1 MQAIR
6 LKDSQQEILFRYS
19 LMLVLAIL
27 IAHYISY
34 QKLPF
39 LDPDYSFPLKSFIIV
54 SIFGLV
60 ICETNTFIYSWL
72 NKKKPFYEKVGTRL
86 VWQYGLTLGS
96 TLIVFTLLYS
106 LINILIFG
114 QSFDFFTFSFYL
126 GLCLFISAFEATI
139 YTAKELYKSF
149 RKQKNL
155 FNTKVEEQNGIFQ
168 FKVTTRTYNLRY
180 PEIAYLHSSGGIV
193 ILHGKS
199 GKKYITNFTSFN
211 EISPLPTSQFFR
223 VNRQLIINRQI
234 VKSFETTKNRKNKLY
249 LQEAFMNGFEEI
261 IISRYKFADFK
272 RWFAFQNNQS
282 ANDIIMP
289 SA

>member
-1 MQAIR
+1 MQTIK
-6 LKDSQQEILFRYS
+6 LKDSQLEILLRYS
-19 LMLVLAIL
+19 LMLVLAVL

-39 LDPDYSFPLKSFIIV
+39 LDQEYSFPLRAFIIV
-54 SIFGLV
+54 SIFGVV

-72 NKKKPFYEKVGTRL
+72 NKKKPFSEKVGTRL

-96 TLIVFTLLYS
+96 TFIVFSFLYT

-126 GLCLFISAFEATI
+126 GICLFISAFEATI
-139 YTAKELYKSF
+139 YTARELYKSF
-149 RKQKNL
+149 RKQKKL
-155 FNTKVEEQNGIFQ
+155 FNIKVEEQNGNFQ
-168 FKVTTRTYNLRY
+168 FKVATRTYNLRY
-180 PEIAYLHSSGGIV
+180 SEIAYIHSSGGIV
-193 ILHGKS
+193 ILYDKS

-211 EISPLPTSQFFR
+211 EISPLPTTQFFR
-223 VNRQLIINRQI
+223 INRQMIINRQI

-249 LQEAFMNGFEEI
+249 LQKEFMNGFEEI

-272 RWFAFQNNQS
+272 KWYSFPNNQP
-282 ANDIIMP
+282 IINQP
-289 SA
+289 N